1 MRNANIEIITT
12 VPNATIKVLITL
24 RIKSNFF
31 VDDIFVYIFHS
42 PLYINSFV
50 TFGFN

>member
-1 MRNANIEIITT
+1 MRNANIEIIVT
-12 VPNATIKVLITL
+12 VPNVTIKVLIAL
-24 RIKSNFF
+24 LIKPIFF
-31 VDDIFVYIFHS
+31 VDDIFVCIFHS